1 MIQYKRTGG
10 SRPPRDRELLTVDDK
25 GEFSLWRSIGAAV
38 FPPTAVG
45 RFAGQLNAGDLA
57 ALQKLTQAAQ
67 KAGDLAVVPL
77 PGSVIERVI
86 LGDGVNARLG
96 IHDEPDGPWGAL
108 LARLRQL
115 LADLTAHPQAA
126 LKLTVTAKGDAARLA
141 HLGDQ
146 PLRLDLSGLAIR
158 AVLWEGYKNLGDW
171 RYSGPAEWEGD
182 IVAEPG
188 WSLELPFAHGH
199 AVRPSMEVVAYVT
212 LAAYDG
218 RRLVP
223 IGLESPR
230 QTAS

>member
-1 MIQYKRTGG
+1 MIQYTRTGG
-10 SRPPRDRELLTVDDK
+10 SRPPRDRELLTVEDEGK
-25 GEFSLWRSIGAAV
+25 FSLWRSLGAAV

-45 RFAGQLNAGDLA
+45 HFAGKLNANDLA
-57 ALQKLTQAAQ
+57 ALQKLAQAAQ
-67 KAGDLAVVPL
+67 KAGDLAVVPP
-77 PGSVIERVI
+77 PGSSLERVT
-86 LGDGVNARLG
+86 LADGVNARLG

-126 LKLTVTAKGDAARLA
+126 LKLTVSAKGDAARLA

-146 PLRLDLSGLAIR
+146 PLRLDLSDLTIR

-182 IVAEPG
+182 VVAEPG
-188 WSLELPFAHGH
+188 WSLELPFAHEHETG
-199 AVRPSMEVVAYVT
+199 PSAEVVAYVT

-218 RRLVP
+218 RLRVP
-223 IGLESPR
+223 ISLESPR
-230 QTAS
+230 DVS